1 VFFCGVGRLWLYFV
15 DTCTNKSDCS
25 GGLRDSRT
33 DCLLFI
39 EALGSTRSCGQHG
52 YLAATHHPPWW
63 RIIRVHSNPIRIRF
77 ADTVLDSI
85 RIRLVFARMDS
96 RYLDSCPT
104 LRLDLITAVRPV
116 QTAVLDGLCRT
127 LSAGGSAIEK
137 LFLRQLCKIPPAGII
152 ICRIPPKIASFD
164 HTPTKKRPK

>member
-1 VFFCGVGRLWLYFV
+1 MKLPSGLSYVRPILSAIPTTDEDSVFFCGVGRLWLYFV

-104 LRLDLITAVRPV
+104 LTLRSRELCMYDGAPPLPSFQHRLQRYFTRGKSIK
-116 QTAVLDGLCRT
+116 LC
-127 LSAGGSAIEK
+127 
-137 LFLRQLCKIPPAGII
+137 
-152 ICRIPPKIASFD
+152 
-164 HTPTKKRPK
+164 